1 MRVCVH
7 VHVHACG
14 VCVYVTHSHSL
25 RFKIESH
32 FSFSSIHHCYCHSP
46 TKDCS
51 QQGTSDKAH
60 EDSTYTHTE
69 AVTYVSRRREVVSSA
84 VIIRHVNR
92 LILYTTQDT
101 SSVLRGILYH
111 YYIIVVGCSGPWTE
125 ERNLRPQNQFYVMIS
140 SCEK

>member
-25 RFKIESH
+25 RFKIENH
-32 FSFSSIHHCYCHSP
+32 FPFSSIHHCYCHSP
-46 TKDCS
+46 TKGCS
-51 QQGTSDKAH
+51 QQDTSNKAH

-92 LILYTTQDT
+92 QILYEVYMYTV
-101 SSVLRGILYH
+101 SLFIIIILLW
-111 YYIIVVGCSGPWTE
+111 YIGCSGPWTE
-125 ERNLRPQNQFYVMIS
+125 E
-140 SCEK
+140 EKFETSKSILCHDFLM